1 MPVSLNVSGTADWT
15 NNSDTW
21 REEDAEW
28 LQARSVVRFA
38 AEADA
43 ASATPSHT
51 ADGSVAYISGSDQ
64 RFVGRVSGAWHRL
77 LATQYLTFTETSG
90 TLTLKHASGSTGI
103 TLSSGSAVAVGGAF
117 SVGGATTLSADTSL
131 TGELTISNGTYSGV
145 LKANASANKIESTV
159 EVLAP
164 TLRASS
170 SVVTSGLTST
180 GTASLTDAAVSGTL
194 DVYGTLTASVV
205 GVSTLVGTT
214 SVTGGSLRLA
224 GTSLTHTTASSPS
237 VGIGAGGTGNL
248 TLTAA
253 TGRVKVSDGTNT
265 APVASYVISASAPD
279 STAYPEG
286 TIWLQTV

>member
-43 ASATPSHT
+43 ATATPSHT
-51 ADGSVAYISGSDQ
+51 ADGSVAYISGTDQ
-64 RFVGRVSGAWHRL
+64 RFIGRVAGGWRRF
-77 LATQYLTFTETSG
+77 LTSQHLSYAETSG
-90 TLTLKHASGSTGI
+90 LLTLKHGSATTGL
-103 TLSSGSAVAVGGAF
+103 TLSSGSAAGVAGALT
-117 SVGGATTLSADTSL
+117 VGGATTLSSDTSL
-131 TGELTISNGTYSGV
+131 TGELTISNGTYSGT

-164 TLRASS
+164 SLRSS
-170 SVVTSGLTST
+170 GSVTTVGLTST
-180 GTASLTDAAVSGTL
+180 GTASLTNAAVSGTL
-194 DVYGTLTASVV
+194 DVTGTLTASVV
-205 GVSTLVGTT
+205 GVSTLSAAT
-214 SVTGGSLRLA
+214 SVTGGSLRLS
-224 GTSLTHTTASSPS
+224 GTSLTHTTASSPT
-237 VGIGAGGTGNL
+237 VGIGAGATGNL

-253 TGRVKVSDGTNT
+253 SGRVRVSDGTNA
-265 APVASYVISASAPD
+265 APVASYVISASAPS

-286 TIWLQTV
+286 TIWLQI